1 MSLFHYKAFSASGE
15 SVSGAIEA
23 DSLAV
28 LETRLRSAG
37 VWLLEAREHG
47 AAFAATETSFS
58 RLKVK
63 RGEVITFF
71 VQTSLLLRAGITLP
85 QALERMVEDFGGLR
99 MGRVAASLLEKVTIG
114 VPVHQAMAFY
124 PRVFSRQVISMVEAG
139 EISGRMAEVFDSL
152 AKYFEWTDGLM
163 ADIRQALIY
172 PMIVTVA
179 ALGLIVLLFT
189 MVVPKFV
196 GLLDDLSLEVPAV
209 TRVVMMVSDVLVSA
223 WPVLL
228 SGIAGAVIALR
239 FALRVP
245 RLGCAFDRM
254 LMRMPVFGS
263 LVAMFSLSRFAHNL
277 GMLYAAG
284 ITLLK
289 GLEIC
294 GSLVGNRA
302 VEAALGV
309 VKSDVLEGVPMSKA
323 MIKHDVFPKTVV
335 TMIATGESSGQLDEA
350 LASISDYY
358 NKLIPRRIKMVFA
371 IFNPA
376 VMVILIGTVGTVAL
390 AVVLPILQL
399 WQVR

>member
-1 MSLFHYKAFSASGE
+1 MSLFHYKAFSSSGE
-15 SVSGAIEA
+15 AVSGAIEA

-28 LETRLRSAG
+28 LEARLRSAG

-47 AAFAATETSFS
+47 AGLVAADATVS
-58 RLKVK
+58 RMKVK
-63 RGEVITFF
+63 RAEVITFF

-85 QALERMVEDFGGLR
+85 QALERMVEDFEGLR

-114 VPVHQAMAFY
+114 VPLHQAMDFF
-124 PRVFSRQVISMVEAG
+124 PRVFSRQVVSMIEAG
-139 EISGRMAEVFDSL
+139 EVSGRMAEVFDSL

-163 ADIRQALIY
+163 ADIRQALVY
-172 PMIVTVA
+172 PMIVTTA

-196 GLLDDLSLEVPAV
+196 GLLEDLSLEVPMV
-209 TRVVMMVSDVLVSA
+209 TRVVMMVSDLLLTA

-228 SGIAGAVIALR
+228 PGLAGAVVGLRVALR
-239 FALRVP
+239 FP
-245 RLGCAFDRM
+245 RFGCAFDRM
-254 LMRMPVFGS
+254 LMRLPVFGS

-277 GMLYAAG
+277 GMLYQAG
-284 ITLLK
+284 ITLLD

-294 GSLVGNRA
+294 RSLVGNRA
-302 VEAALGV
+302 VEAALISAKG
-309 VKSDVLEGVPMSKA
+309 DVLEGVPMSKA
-323 MIKHDVFPKTVV
+323 LGKHDLFPNTVV
-335 TMIATGESSGQLDEA
+335 TMIATGESSGHLDEA
-350 LASISDYY
+350 LGSISDYY